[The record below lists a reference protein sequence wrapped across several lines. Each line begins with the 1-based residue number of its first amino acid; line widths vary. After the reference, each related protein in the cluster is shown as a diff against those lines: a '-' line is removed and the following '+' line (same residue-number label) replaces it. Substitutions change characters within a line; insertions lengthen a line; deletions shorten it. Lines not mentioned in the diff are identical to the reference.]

1 MMAEIL
7 KNFRDGTPFL
17 NKCYHKLLERG
28 SFKREQPHS
37 SSHKHKTCT
46 TLTSPLNSILN

>member
-7 KNFRDGTPFL
+7 KNFRDGMPFL

-28 SFKREQPHS
+28 FV
-37 SSHKHKTCT
+37 
-46 TLTSPLNSILN
+46 